1 MPARQRTC
9 DICNRWIKTNFNR
22 HRNRCRRAKAEGPA
36 RKRRRVQE
44 PLPKPN
50 MEKVRGTRY
59 LVAKTIKTTTLER
72 LVTGSPIGMQGKASV
87 TGSPIGMQGKHGGKA
102 SVTGSQT
109 ILRMMQV
116 GIKKTWEEGLA
127 EDLSRL
133 SLGLPIGSQRGA
145 SH

>member
-72 LVTGSPIGMQGKASV
+72 LVTGSPIGMQGKHGGKGSV
-87 TGSPIGMQGKHGGKA
+87 TGVPIRLTGKP
-102 SVTGSQT
+102 T
-109 ILRMMQV
+109 ILRMMQI
-116 GIKKTWEEGLA
+116 GIKRTYEEGLA
-127 EDLSRL
+127 YELSCL
-133 SLGLPIGSQRGA
+133 SLGPPIESQRA
-145 SH
+145 I